1 VSYHIEITREAL
13 RALAKLD
20 KPMRRRLQS
29 AIDRLQNDPHPN
41 GSIALQ
47 GLRGAFRVRV
57 GDYRVIYTVDDGR
70 LLVVVVDLGHRRENY
85 RDLRAKAQSIT
96 GEVLRCAAPRPGRR
110 RTP

>member
-1 VSYHIEITREAL
+1 VSYQIEITREAL

-20 KPMRRRLQS
+20 KPVRRRLQI
-29 AIDRLQNDPHPN
+29 AIDGLLNDPHPN

-70 LLVVVVDLGHRRENY
+70 LLVVVVDLGHRREIY
-85 RDLRAKAQSIT
+85 RDR
-96 GEVLRCAAPRPGRR
+96 
-110 RTP
+110 

>member
-1 VSYHIEITREAL
+1 VSYQIEITREAL

-20 KPMRRRLQS
+20 KPVRRRLQI
-29 AIDRLQNDPHPN
+29 AIDGLLNDPHPN

-70 LLVVVVDLGHRRENY
+70 LLVVVVDLGHRREIYPTDERRLN
-85 RDLRAKAQSIT
+85 RSSPPPSGA
-96 GEVLRCAAPRPGRR
+96 GENGV
-110 RTP
+110 